1 MMGDYH
7 EWFWER
13 LGVKFLLSTQ
23 HEILYAIMNSIR
35 RIVFLVPPKVQLLD
49 LNGPVHAFYEAIE
62 SNAPFE
68 LHFASIYQNKHEI
81 TSCAGLQFANLIP
94 YDEIILSS
102 RDYIFVPGV
111 NFELLS
117 DISFL
122 SDCSGFFEWLR
133 KQYSKNVHVCSICT
147 GIFLLAEAGILKDK
161 NCTTHWNRMEDFAKR
176 FPNIKLSKNKLFVI
190 DENIYSSAGVTAG
203 IDMTLHIIELELG
216 IKYAIDVAKQM
227 VVYFRRGENDSQ
239 ISAYLNYR
247 NHMDNRIHE
256 AQNYI
261 MNNLEYSNSNID
273 VADNVNMSV
282 RNLTRL
288 FKKTT
293 GITLGMYRENLRIER
308 ASQLLAENNTLET
321 IARACGFKSTNHL
334 RILIKKHK
342 DKLPSEL

>member
-1 MMGDYH
+1 
-7 EWFWER
+7 
-13 LGVKFLLSTQ
+13 
-23 HEILYAIMNSIR
+23 MNSIR

-68 LHFASIYQNKHEI
+68 LHFASIYQNKNEI
-81 TSCAGLQFANLIP
+81 TSCAGLQFTNLIP

-111 NFELLS
+111 NFELFS
-117 DISFL
+117 NISFL

-133 KQYSKNVHVCSICT
+133 EQYSKNVRVCSICT
-147 GIFLLAEAGILKDK
+147 GAFLLAEAGILEDK

-190 DENIYSSAGVTAG
+190 DENIYSSAGVSAG
-203 IDMTLHIIELELG
+203 IDMALHIIELELG
-216 IKYAIDVAKQM
+216 VKYAIDVAKQM
-227 VVYFRRGENDSQ
+227 VIYFRRGAEDSQ

-247 NHMDNRIHE
+247 NHMDNRVHE
-256 AQNYI
+256 AQNFV
-261 MNNLEYSNSNID
+261 MNNLEHSKSNLD
-273 VADNVNMSV
+273 VADSVNMSV

-293 GITLGMYRENLRIER
+293 GITLSSYRENLRIER
-308 ASQLLAENNTLET
+308 ALQLLTEKNTLET
-321 IARACGFKSTNHL
+321 VAKACGLKSTHHL
-334 RILIKKHK
+334 RTLIKKHRG
-342 DKLPSEL
+342 KLPSEL